1 MASGALVLSRVAVV
15 AVIPLS
21 ERAAPGR
28 ARGQLRLRRPRGL
41 VLSLLAA
48 LSLFGCAASPRP
60 SVPRSAQQPLQV
72 MASVLPVTLFTRAV
86 ASGCAQV
93 ESLVPVNLSPHDW
106 QATPADLARL
116 SQADVL
122 VINGLGLESQLD
134 KLVEASGN
142 TRLRRIDTSRGV
154 APITEPSQAAHAD
167 HASDHGPLNPHI
179 WLDPVIAKKQAANIV
194 AALQKADPANASA
207 YAQKGKVYE
216 AKLSAL
222 DSDYRSTLAPLPN
235 KNLVTFH
242 DAFPYLAARYKLNYV
257 GAISEFP
264 EKDPTPKQ
272 LAALVDKIRNL
283 KVGVLF
289 AENGYAPGLLKKIAS
304 ETGAKVSELDTL
316 EVGQGTPTAY
326 LDRMG
331 ANLESLRKAFG
342 KGD

>member
-1 MASGALVLSRVAVV
+1 MKKTITS
-15 AVIPLS
+15 
-21 ERAAPGR
+21 
-28 ARGQLRLRRPRGL
+28 
-41 VLSLLAA
+41 SLLAFA
-48 LSLFGCAASPRP
+48 TLAVAMAQSPAP
-60 SVPRSAQQPLQV
+60 KAEKLNIVTSF
-72 MASVLPVTLFTRAV
+72 LPVQSHTLAIAGDHANVKQLLAKDT
-86 ASGCAQV
+86 G
-93 ESLVPVNLSPHDW
+93 PHDF
-106 QATPADLARL
+106 QLTPADVKKL
-116 SQADVL
+116 SDADL
-122 VINGLGLESQLD
+122 LIINGAGIEEWLGELIKKSGNKNLVVVD
-134 KLVEASGN
+134 TSNGIKLVESPEEIEIGH
-142 TRLRRIDTSRGV
+142 SH
-154 APITEPSQAAHAD
+154 SHAHD
-167 HASDHGPLNPHI
+167 HDHGDGANPHI

-194 AALQKADPANASA
+194 AALQKADPSNASA
-207 YAQKGKVYE
+207 YAENGKVYE
-216 AKLSAL
+216 AKLATL

>member
-1 MASGALVLSRVAVV
+1 MKKTITS
-15 AVIPLS
+15 
-21 ERAAPGR
+21 
-28 ARGQLRLRRPRGL
+28 
-41 VLSLLAA
+41 SLLALA
-48 LSLFGCAASPRP
+48 
-60 SVPRSAQQPLQV
+60 
-72 MASVLPVTLFTRAV
+72 TLAV
-86 ASGCAQV
+86 AMAQSPAPKAEKLNIV
-93 ESLVPVNLSPHDW
+93 TSFLPIQSHTLAIAGDHANVKQLLAKDTGPHDF
-106 QATPADLARL
+106 QLTPADVKKL
-116 SQADVL
+116 SDADL
-122 VINGLGLESQLD
+122 LIINGAGIEEWLGELIKKSGNKNLVVVD
-134 KLVEASGN
+134 TSNGIKLVESPEEIEIGH
-142 TRLRRIDTSRGV
+142 SH
-154 APITEPSQAAHAD
+154 SHAHD
-167 HASDHGPLNPHI
+167 HDHGDGANPHI

-194 AALQKADPANASA
+194 AALQKADPSNASA
-207 YAQKGKVYE
+207 YAQNGKVYE

-264 EKDPTPKQ
+264 EKDPAPKQ
-272 LAALVDKIRNL
+272 LAALVDKIRSL

-289 AENGYAPGLLKKIAS
+289 AENGYAPGLLKKIAG

>member
-1 MASGALVLSRVAVV
+1 MKKTITS
-15 AVIPLS
+15 
-21 ERAAPGR
+21 
-28 ARGQLRLRRPRGL
+28 
-41 VLSLLAA
+41 SLLAFA
-48 LSLFGCAASPRP
+48 TLAVAMAQSPAP
-60 SVPRSAQQPLQV
+60 KAEKLNIVTSF
-72 MASVLPVTLFTRAV
+72 LPVQSHTLAIAGDHANVKQLLAKDT
-86 ASGCAQV
+86 G
-93 ESLVPVNLSPHDW
+93 PHDF
-106 QATPADLARL
+106 QLTPADVKKL
-116 SQADVL
+116 SDADL
-122 VINGLGLESQLD
+122 LIINGAGIEEWLGELIKKSGNKNLVVVD
-134 KLVEASGN
+134 TSNGINLVESPEEIEVGH
-142 TRLRRIDTSRGV
+142 SH
-154 APITEPSQAAHAD
+154 SHAHD
-167 HASDHGPLNPHI
+167 HDHGDGANPHI

-207 YAQKGKVYE
+207 YAQNGKVYE

-272 LAALVDKIRNL
+272 LAALVDKIRSL

-289 AENGYAPGLLKKIAS
+289 AENGYAPGLLKKIAG

>member
-1 MASGALVLSRVAVV
+1 MKKTITS
-15 AVIPLS
+15 
-21 ERAAPGR
+21 
-28 ARGQLRLRRPRGL
+28 
-41 VLSLLAA
+41 SLLAFA
-48 LSLFGCAASPRP
+48 TLVVAMAQSPAP
-60 SVPRSAQQPLQV
+60 KAEKLNIVTSF
-72 MASVLPVTLFTRAV
+72 LPVQSHTLAI
-86 ASGCAQV
+86 AGD
-93 ESLVPVNLSPHDW
+93 LVNVKQLLAKDTGPHDF
-106 QATPADLARL
+106 QLTPADVKKL
-116 SQADVL
+116 SDADL
-122 VINGLGLESQLD
+122 LIINGVGIEEWLGELIKKSGNKNLVVVD
-134 KLVEASGN
+134 TSKGIKLVESPEEIEIGH
-142 TRLRRIDTSRGV
+142 DHSH
-154 APITEPSQAAHAD
+154 AHA
-167 HASDHGPLNPHI
+167 HAHGDGANPHI
-179 WLDPVIAKKQAANIV
+179 WLDPVIAIKQAANIV

-207 YAQKGKVYE
+207 YAQNGKVYE

-272 LAALVDKIRNL
+272 LAALVDKIRSL

-289 AENGYAPGLLKKIAS
+289 AENGYAPGLLKKIAG

-331 ANLESLRKAFG
+331 ANLESLRMAFG

>member
-1 MASGALVLSRVAVV
+1 MKKIHLSAIVAIATLGAVFAQSPSPEKLKVV
-15 AVIPLS
+15 TS
-21 ERAAPGR
+21 
-28 ARGQLRLRRPRGL
+28 
-41 VLSLLAA
+41 
-48 LSLFGCAASPRP
+48 F
-60 SVPRSAQQPLQV
+60 
-72 MASVLPVTLFTRAV
+72 LPVQSHTLAIAGDHANVKQLMAKDT
-86 ASGCAQV
+86 G
-93 ESLVPVNLSPHDW
+93 PHDF
-106 QATPADLARL
+106 QLTPADVKKL
-116 SQADVL
+116 SNADL
-122 VINGLGLESQLD
+122 LIINGAGIEEWLGELIKKSGNKSLIVVD
-134 KLVEASGN
+134 TSKGIKLVESPEEIEIGH
-142 TRLRRIDTSRGV
+142 SH
-154 APITEPSQAAHAD
+154 SHAHD
-167 HASDHGPLNPHI
+167 HDHGDGANPHI

-207 YAQKGKVYE
+207 YAQNGMAYE

-289 AENGYAPGLLKKIAS
+289 AENGYAPGLLKKIAG

>member
-1 MASGALVLSRVAVV
+1 MKKTITS
-15 AVIPLS
+15 
-21 ERAAPGR
+21 
-28 ARGQLRLRRPRGL
+28 
-41 VLSLLAA
+41 SLLAFA
-48 LSLFGCAASPRP
+48 TLAVAMAQSPAP
-60 SVPRSAQQPLQV
+60 KAEKLNIVTSF
-72 MASVLPVTLFTRAV
+72 LPVQSHTLAIAGDHANVKQLLAKDT
-86 ASGCAQV
+86 G
-93 ESLVPVNLSPHDW
+93 PHDF
-106 QATPADLARL
+106 QLTPADVKKL
-116 SQADVL
+116 SDADL
-122 VINGLGLESQLD
+122 LIINGAGIEEWLGELIKKSGNKNLVVVD
-134 KLVEASGN
+134 TSKGIKLVESPEEIEIGH
-142 TRLRRIDTSRGV
+142 THSH
-154 APITEPSQAAHAD
+154 AHD
-167 HASDHGPLNPHI
+167 HDHGDGANPHI

-194 AALQKADPANASA
+194 AALQKADPSNASA
-207 YAQKGKVYE
+207 YAQNGKVYE

-264 EKDPTPKQ
+264 EKDPAPKQ
-272 LAALVDKIRNL
+272 LAALVDKIRSL

-289 AENGYAPGLLKKIAS
+289 AENGYAPGLLKKIAG

>member
-1 MASGALVLSRVAVV
+1 MKKTITS
-15 AVIPLS
+15 
-21 ERAAPGR
+21 
-28 ARGQLRLRRPRGL
+28 
-41 VLSLLAA
+41 SLLAFA
-48 LSLFGCAASPRP
+48 TLAVAMAQSPAP
-60 SVPRSAQQPLQV
+60 KAEKLNIVTSF
-72 MASVLPVTLFTRAV
+72 LPVQSHTLAIAGDHANVKQLLAKDT
-86 ASGCAQV
+86 G
-93 ESLVPVNLSPHDW
+93 PHDF
-106 QATPADLARL
+106 QLTPADVKKL
-116 SQADVL
+116 SDADL
-122 VINGLGLESQLD
+122 LIINGAGIEEWLGELIKKSGNKNLVVVD
-134 KLVEASGN
+134 TSNGINLVESPEEIEIGH
-142 TRLRRIDTSRGV
+142 SH
-154 APITEPSQAAHAD
+154 SHAHD
-167 HASDHGPLNPHI
+167 HDHGDGANPHI

-207 YAQKGKVYE
+207 YAQNGKVYE

-272 LAALVDKIRNL
+272 LAALVDKIRSL

-289 AENGYAPGLLKKIAS
+289 AENGYAPGLLKKIAG

-331 ANLESLRKAFG
+331 ANLESLRKAFA

>member
-1 MASGALVLSRVAVV
+1 MKKTITS
-15 AVIPLS
+15 
-21 ERAAPGR
+21 
-28 ARGQLRLRRPRGL
+28 
-41 VLSLLAA
+41 SLLAFA
-48 LSLFGCAASPRP
+48 
-60 SVPRSAQQPLQV
+60 
-72 MASVLPVTLFTRAV
+72 TLAV
-86 ASGCAQV
+86 AMAQSPAPKAEKLNIV
-93 ESLVPVNLSPHDW
+93 TSFLPIQSHTLAIAGDHANVKQLLAKDTGPHDF
-106 QATPADLARL
+106 QLTPADVKKL
-116 SQADVL
+116 SDADL
-122 VINGLGLESQLD
+122 LIINGAGIEEWLGELIKKSGNKSLVVVD
-134 KLVEASGN
+134 TSNGIKLVESPEEIEIGHSH
-142 TRLRRIDTSRGV
+142 TH
-154 APITEPSQAAHAD
+154 AHD
-167 HASDHGPLNPHI
+167 HDHGDGANPHI

-207 YAQKGKVYE
+207 YAQNGKAYE
-216 AKLSAL
+216 AKLATL

-264 EKDPTPKQ
+264 EKDPSPKQ
-272 LAALVDKIRNL
+272 LAALVDKIRSL

-289 AENGYAPGLLKKIAS
+289 AENGYAPGLLKKIAG

>member
-1 MASGALVLSRVAVV
+1 MKKTITS
-15 AVIPLS
+15 
-21 ERAAPGR
+21 
-28 ARGQLRLRRPRGL
+28 
-41 VLSLLAA
+41 SLLAFA
-48 LSLFGCAASPRP
+48 TLAVAMAQSPAP
-60 SVPRSAQQPLQV
+60 KAEKLNIVTSF
-72 MASVLPVTLFTRAV
+72 LPVQSHTLAIAGDHANVKQLLAKDT
-86 ASGCAQV
+86 G
-93 ESLVPVNLSPHDW
+93 PHDF
-106 QATPADLARL
+106 QLTPADVKKL
-116 SQADVL
+116 SDADL
-122 VINGLGLESQLD
+122 LIINGAGIEEWLGELIKKSGNKNLVVVD
-134 KLVEASGN
+134 TSNGIKLVESPEEIEIGH
-142 TRLRRIDTSRGV
+142 SH
-154 APITEPSQAAHAD
+154 SHAHD
-167 HASDHGPLNPHI
+167 HDHGDGANPHI

-194 AALQKADPANASA
+194 AALQKADPSNASA
-207 YAQKGKVYE
+207 YAQNGKVYE

-257 GAISEFP
+257 GAIAEFP
-264 EKDPTPKQ
+264 EKDPAPKQ
-272 LAALVDKIRNL
+272 LAALVDKIRSL

-289 AENGYAPGLLKKIAS
+289 AENGYAPGLLKKIAG

>member
-1 MASGALVLSRVAVV
+1 MKKTITS
-15 AVIPLS
+15 
-21 ERAAPGR
+21 
-28 ARGQLRLRRPRGL
+28 
-41 VLSLLAA
+41 SLLAFA
-48 LSLFGCAASPRP
+48 TLAVAMAQSPAP
-60 SVPRSAQQPLQV
+60 KAEKLNIVTSF
-72 MASVLPVTLFTRAV
+72 LPVQSHTLAIAGDHANVKQLLAKDT
-86 ASGCAQV
+86 G
-93 ESLVPVNLSPHDW
+93 PHDF
-106 QATPADLARL
+106 QLTPADVKKL
-116 SQADVL
+116 SDADL
-122 VINGLGLESQLD
+122 LIINGAGIEEWLGELIKKSGNKNLVVVD
-134 KLVEASGN
+134 TSNGIKLVESPEEIEIGH
-142 TRLRRIDTSRGV
+142 SH
-154 APITEPSQAAHAD
+154 SHAHD
-167 HASDHGPLNPHI
+167 HDHGDGANPHI

-207 YAQKGKVYE
+207 YAQNGKVYE

-272 LAALVDKIRNL
+272 LAALVDKIRSL

-289 AENGYAPGLLKKIAS
+289 AENGYAPGLLKKIAG

>member
-1 MASGALVLSRVAVV
+1 MKKIHLSALVAIATLGAAFAQSPSPEKLQVV
-15 AVIPLS
+15 TSFLPVQSHTLAI
-21 ERAAPGR
+21 AGD
-28 ARGQLRLRRPRGL
+28 L
-41 VLSLLAA
+41 VNVKQLLAKDT
-48 LSLFGCAASPRP
+48 G
-60 SVPRSAQQPLQV
+60 
-72 MASVLPVTLFTRAV
+72 
-86 ASGCAQV
+86 
-93 ESLVPVNLSPHDW
+93 PHDF
-106 QATPADLARL
+106 QLTPADVKKL
-116 SQADVL
+116 SDADL
-122 VINGLGLESQLD
+122 LIINGVGIEEWLGELIKKSGNKNLVVVD
-134 KLVEASGN
+134 TSKGIKLVESPEEIEIGH
-142 TRLRRIDTSRGV
+142 DHSH
-154 APITEPSQAAHAD
+154 SHAHA
-167 HASDHGPLNPHI
+167 HGDGANPHI
-179 WLDPVIAKKQAANIV
+179 WLDPVIAIKQAANIV

-207 YAQKGKVYE
+207 YAQNGKVYE

-272 LAALVDKIRNL
+272 LAALVDKIRSL

-289 AENGYAPGLLKKIAS
+289 AENGYAPGLLKKIAG

>member
-1 MASGALVLSRVAVV
+1 MKKIHLSALVAIATLGAAFAQSPSPEKLQVV
-15 AVIPLS
+15 TSFLPIQSHTLAIV
-21 ERAAPGR
+21 GD
-28 ARGQLRLRRPRGL
+28 L
-41 VLSLLAA
+41 VNVKQLLAKDT
-48 LSLFGCAASPRP
+48 G
-60 SVPRSAQQPLQV
+60 
-72 MASVLPVTLFTRAV
+72 
-86 ASGCAQV
+86 
-93 ESLVPVNLSPHDW
+93 PHDF
-106 QATPADLARL
+106 QLTPADVKKL
-116 SQADVL
+116 SDADL
-122 VINGLGLESQLD
+122 LIINGVGIEEWLGELIKKSGNKNLVVVD
-134 KLVEASGN
+134 TSKGIKLVESPEEIEIGHSH
-142 TRLRRIDTSRGV
+142 SR
-154 APITEPSQAAHAD
+154 AHD
-167 HASDHGPLNPHI
+167 HDHGDGANPHI
-179 WLDPVIAKKQAANIV
+179 WLDPVIAIKQAAKIV

-207 YAQKGKVYE
+207 YAQNGKVYE

-272 LAALVDKIRNL
+272 LAALVDKIRSL

-289 AENGYAPGLLKKIAS
+289 AENGYAPGLLKKIAG

>member
-1 MASGALVLSRVAVV
+1 MKKTITS
-15 AVIPLS
+15 
-21 ERAAPGR
+21 
-28 ARGQLRLRRPRGL
+28 
-41 VLSLLAA
+41 SLLALA
-48 LSLFGCAASPRP
+48 TLAVAMAQSPAP
-60 SVPRSAQQPLQV
+60 KAEKLNIVTSF
-72 MASVLPVTLFTRAV
+72 LPVQSHTLAIAGDHANVKQLLAKDT
-86 ASGCAQV
+86 G
-93 ESLVPVNLSPHDW
+93 PHDF
-106 QATPADLARL
+106 QLTPADVKKL
-116 SQADVL
+116 SDADL
-122 VINGLGLESQLD
+122 LIINGAGIEEWLGELIKKSGNKNLVVVD
-134 KLVEASGN
+134 TSNGIKLVESPEEIEIGH
-142 TRLRRIDTSRGV
+142 SH
-154 APITEPSQAAHAD
+154 SHAHD
-167 HASDHGPLNPHI
+167 HDHGDGANPHI

-194 AALQKADPANASA
+194 AALQKADPSNASA
-207 YAQKGKVYE
+207 YAQNGKVYE

-264 EKDPTPKQ
+264 EKDPAPKQ
-272 LAALVDKIRNL
+272 LAALVDKIRSL

-289 AENGYAPGLLKKIAS
+289 AENGYAPGLLKKIAG

>member
-1 MASGALVLSRVAVV
+1 MKKTITS
-15 AVIPLS
+15 
-21 ERAAPGR
+21 
-28 ARGQLRLRRPRGL
+28 
-41 VLSLLAA
+41 SLLAFA
-48 LSLFGCAASPRP
+48 TLAVAMAQSPAP
-60 SVPRSAQQPLQV
+60 KAEKLNIVTSF
-72 MASVLPVTLFTRAV
+72 LPVQSHTLAIAGDHANVKQLLAKDT
-86 ASGCAQV
+86 G
-93 ESLVPVNLSPHDW
+93 PHDF
-106 QATPADLARL
+106 QLTPADVKKL
-116 SQADVL
+116 SDADL
-122 VINGLGLESQLD
+122 LIINGAGIEEWLGELIKKSGNKNLVVVD
-134 KLVEASGN
+134 TSNGIKLVESPEEIEIGH
-142 TRLRRIDTSRGV
+142 SH
-154 APITEPSQAAHAD
+154 SHAHD
-167 HASDHGPLNPHI
+167 HDHGDGANPHI

-207 YAQKGKVYE
+207 YAQNGKVYE

-272 LAALVDKIRNL
+272 LAAHVDKIRNL

>member
-1 MASGALVLSRVAVV
+1 MKKTITS
-15 AVIPLS
+15 
-21 ERAAPGR
+21 
-28 ARGQLRLRRPRGL
+28 
-41 VLSLLAA
+41 SLLAFA
-48 LSLFGCAASPRP
+48 TLAVAMAQSPAP
-60 SVPRSAQQPLQV
+60 KAEKLNIVTSF
-72 MASVLPVTLFTRAV
+72 LPVQSHTLAIAGDHANVKQLLAKDT
-86 ASGCAQV
+86 G
-93 ESLVPVNLSPHDW
+93 PHDF
-106 QATPADLARL
+106 QLTPADVKKL
-116 SQADVL
+116 SDADL
-122 VINGLGLESQLD
+122 LIINGAGIEEWLGELIKKSGNKNLVVVD
-134 KLVEASGN
+134 TSNGINLVESPEEIEIGH
-142 TRLRRIDTSRGV
+142 SH
-154 APITEPSQAAHAD
+154 SHAHD
-167 HASDHGPLNPHI
+167 HDHGDGANPHI

-194 AALQKADPANASA
+194 AALQKADPSNASA
-207 YAQKGKVYE
+207 YAQNGKVYE

-264 EKDPTPKQ
+264 EKDPAPKQ
-272 LAALVDKIRNL
+272 LAALVDKIRSL

-289 AENGYAPGLLKKIAS
+289 AENGYAPGLLKKIAG

>member
-1 MASGALVLSRVAVV
+1 MKKIHLSALVAIATLGAAFAQSPSPEKLQVV
-15 AVIPLS
+15 TSFLPVQSHTLAI
-21 ERAAPGR
+21 AGD
-28 ARGQLRLRRPRGL
+28 L
-41 VLSLLAA
+41 VNVKQLLAKDT
-48 LSLFGCAASPRP
+48 G
-60 SVPRSAQQPLQV
+60 
-72 MASVLPVTLFTRAV
+72 
-86 ASGCAQV
+86 
-93 ESLVPVNLSPHDW
+93 PHDF
-106 QATPADLARL
+106 QLTPADVKKL
-116 SQADVL
+116 SDADL
-122 VINGLGLESQLD
+122 LIINGVGIEEWLGELIKKSGNKNLVVVD
-134 KLVEASGN
+134 TSKGIKLVESPEEIEIGH
-142 TRLRRIDTSRGV
+142 DHSH
-154 APITEPSQAAHAD
+154 AHA
-167 HASDHGPLNPHI
+167 HGDGANPHI
-179 WLDPVIAKKQAANIV
+179 WLDPVIAIKQAAKIV

-207 YAQKGKVYE
+207 YAQNGKVYE

-272 LAALVDKIRNL
+272 LAALVDKIRSL

-289 AENGYAPGLLKKIAS
+289 AENGYAPGLLKKIAG

>member
-1 MASGALVLSRVAVV
+1 MKKTITS
-15 AVIPLS
+15 
-21 ERAAPGR
+21 
-28 ARGQLRLRRPRGL
+28 
-41 VLSLLAA
+41 SLLAFA
-48 LSLFGCAASPRP
+48 TLAVAMAQSPAP
-60 SVPRSAQQPLQV
+60 KAEKLNIVTSF
-72 MASVLPVTLFTRAV
+72 LPVQSHTLAIAGDHANVKQLLAKDT
-86 ASGCAQV
+86 G
-93 ESLVPVNLSPHDW
+93 PHDF
-106 QATPADLARL
+106 QLTPADVKKL
-116 SQADVL
+116 SDADVL
-122 VINGLGLESQLD
+122 IINGAGIEEWLGELIKKSGNKKLVVVD
-134 KLVEASGN
+134 TSNGIKLVESPEEIEIGH
-142 TRLRRIDTSRGV
+142 SH
-154 APITEPSQAAHAD
+154 AHAHD
-167 HASDHGPLNPHI
+167 HDHGDGANPHI

-194 AALQKADPANASA
+194 AALQKADPSNASA
-207 YAQKGKVYE
+207 YAENGKVYE

-222 DSDYRSTLAPLPN
+222 DSDYRSTLASLPN

-272 LAALVDKIRNL
+272 LAALVDKIRSL

-289 AENGYAPGLLKKIAS
+289 AENGYAPGLLKKIAG

>member
-1 MASGALVLSRVAVV
+1 MKKTITS
-15 AVIPLS
+15 
-21 ERAAPGR
+21 
-28 ARGQLRLRRPRGL
+28 
-41 VLSLLAA
+41 SLLAFA
-48 LSLFGCAASPRP
+48 TLVVAMAQSPAP
-60 SVPRSAQQPLQV
+60 KAEKLNIVTSF
-72 MASVLPVTLFTRAV
+72 LPVQSHTLAIAGDHANVKQLLAKDT
-86 ASGCAQV
+86 G
-93 ESLVPVNLSPHDW
+93 PHDF
-106 QATPADLARL
+106 QLTPADVKKL
-116 SQADVL
+116 SDADVL
-122 VINGLGLESQLD
+122 IINGAGIEEWLGELIKKSGNKSLVVVD
-134 KLVEASGN
+134 TSNGIKLVESPEEIEIGH
-142 TRLRRIDTSRGV
+142 SH
-154 APITEPSQAAHAD
+154 AHAHD
-167 HASDHGPLNPHI
+167 HDHGDGANPHI

-194 AALQKADPANASA
+194 AALQKADPSNASA
-207 YAQKGKVYE
+207 YAENGKVYE

-222 DSDYRSTLAPLPN
+222 DSDYRSTLASLPN

-272 LAALVDKIRNL
+272 LAALVDKIRSL

-289 AENGYAPGLLKKIAS
+289 AENGYAPGLLKKIAG

>member
-1 MASGALVLSRVAVV
+1 MKKTITS
-15 AVIPLS
+15 
-21 ERAAPGR
+21 
-28 ARGQLRLRRPRGL
+28 
-41 VLSLLAA
+41 SLLAFA
-48 LSLFGCAASPRP
+48 TLAVAMAQSPAP
-60 SVPRSAQQPLQV
+60 KAEKLNIVTSF
-72 MASVLPVTLFTRAV
+72 LPVQSHTLAIAGDHANVKQLLAKDT
-86 ASGCAQV
+86 G
-93 ESLVPVNLSPHDW
+93 PHDF
-106 QATPADLARL
+106 QLTPADVKKL
-116 SQADVL
+116 SDADL
-122 VINGLGLESQLD
+122 LIINGAGIEEWLGELIKKSGNKNLVVVD
-134 KLVEASGN
+134 TSNGIKLVESPEEIEIGH
-142 TRLRRIDTSRGV
+142 
-154 APITEPSQAAHAD
+154 AHAHD
-167 HASDHGPLNPHI
+167 HVHGDGANPHI
-179 WLDPVIAKKQAANIV
+179 WLDPVIAKKQAVNIV
-194 AALQKADPANASA
+194 AALQKADPSNASA
-207 YAQKGKVYE
+207 YAQNGRAYE

-272 LAALVDKIRNL
+272 LAALVDKIRSL

-289 AENGYAPGLLKKIAS
+289 AENGYAPGLLKKIAG

>member
-1 MASGALVLSRVAVV
+1 MKKIHLSALVAIATLGAAFAQSPSPEKLQVV
-15 AVIPLS
+15 TSFLPVQSHTLAI
-21 ERAAPGR
+21 AGD
-28 ARGQLRLRRPRGL
+28 L
-41 VLSLLAA
+41 VNVKQLLAKDT
-48 LSLFGCAASPRP
+48 G
-60 SVPRSAQQPLQV
+60 
-72 MASVLPVTLFTRAV
+72 
-86 ASGCAQV
+86 
-93 ESLVPVNLSPHDW
+93 PHDF
-106 QATPADLARL
+106 QLTPADVKKL
-116 SQADVL
+116 SDADL
-122 VINGLGLESQLD
+122 LIINGVGIEEWLGELIKKSGNKNLVVVD
-134 KLVEASGN
+134 TSKGIKLVESPEEIEIGH
-142 TRLRRIDTSRGV
+142 DHSH
-154 APITEPSQAAHAD
+154 AHA
-167 HASDHGPLNPHI
+167 HGDGANPHI
-179 WLDPVIAKKQAANIV
+179 WLDPVIAIKQAANIV

-207 YAQKGKVYE
+207 YAQNGKVYE

-272 LAALVDKIRNL
+272 LAALVDKIRSL

-289 AENGYAPGLLKKIAS
+289 AENGYAPGLLKKIAG

>member
-1 MASGALVLSRVAVV
+1 MKKTITS
-15 AVIPLS
+15 
-21 ERAAPGR
+21 
-28 ARGQLRLRRPRGL
+28 
-41 VLSLLAA
+41 SLLAFA
-48 LSLFGCAASPRP
+48 TLAVAMAQSPAP
-60 SVPRSAQQPLQV
+60 KAEKLNIVTSF
-72 MASVLPVTLFTRAV
+72 LPVQSHTLAIAGDHANVKQLLAKDT
-86 ASGCAQV
+86 G
-93 ESLVPVNLSPHDW
+93 PHDF
-106 QATPADLARL
+106 QLTPADVKKL
-116 SQADVL
+116 SDADL
-122 VINGLGLESQLD
+122 LIINGAGIEEWLGELIKKSGNKNLVVVD
-134 KLVEASGN
+134 TSNGIKLVESPEEIEIGH
-142 TRLRRIDTSRGV
+142 SH
-154 APITEPSQAAHAD
+154 SHAHD
-167 HASDHGPLNPHI
+167 HDHGDGANPHI

-194 AALQKADPANASA
+194 AALQKADPSNASA

-272 LAALVDKIRNL
+272 LAALVDKIRSL

-289 AENGYAPGLLKKIAS
+289 AENGYAPGLLKKIAG

>member
-1 MASGALVLSRVAVV
+1 MKKTITS
-15 AVIPLS
+15 
-21 ERAAPGR
+21 
-28 ARGQLRLRRPRGL
+28 
-41 VLSLLAA
+41 SLLAFA
-48 LSLFGCAASPRP
+48 TLAVAMAQSPAP
-60 SVPRSAQQPLQV
+60 KAEKLNIVTSF
-72 MASVLPVTLFTRAV
+72 LPVQSHTLAIAGDHANVKQLLAKDT
-86 ASGCAQV
+86 G
-93 ESLVPVNLSPHDW
+93 PHDF
-106 QATPADLARL
+106 QLTPADVKKL
-116 SQADVL
+116 SDADL
-122 VINGLGLESQLD
+122 LIINGVGIEEWLGELIKKSGNKNLVVVD
-134 KLVEASGN
+134 TSKGIKLVESPEEIEIGH
-142 TRLRRIDTSRGV
+142 DHSH
-154 APITEPSQAAHAD
+154 SHAHA
-167 HASDHGPLNPHI
+167 HGDGANPHI

-194 AALQKADPANASA
+194 AALQKADPSNASA
-207 YAQKGKVYE
+207 YAQNGKVYE

-272 LAALVDKIRNL
+272 LAALVDKIRSL

-289 AENGYAPGLLKKIAS
+289 AENGYAPGLLKKIAG

>member
-1 MASGALVLSRVAVV
+1 MKKTITS
-15 AVIPLS
+15 
-21 ERAAPGR
+21 
-28 ARGQLRLRRPRGL
+28 
-41 VLSLLAA
+41 SLLAFA
-48 LSLFGCAASPRP
+48 TLAVAMAQSPAP
-60 SVPRSAQQPLQV
+60 KAEKLNIVTSF
-72 MASVLPVTLFTRAV
+72 LPVQSHTLAIAGDHANVKQLLAKAT
-86 ASGCAQV
+86 G
-93 ESLVPVNLSPHDW
+93 PHDF
-106 QATPADLARL
+106 QLTPADVKKL
-116 SQADVL
+116 SDADL
-122 VINGLGLESQLD
+122 LIINGAGIEEWLGELIKKSGNKNLVVVD
-134 KLVEASGN
+134 TSNGIKLVESPEEIEIGH
-142 TRLRRIDTSRGV
+142 SH
-154 APITEPSQAAHAD
+154 SHAHD
-167 HASDHGPLNPHI
+167 HDHGDGANPHI

-194 AALQKADPANASA
+194 AALQKADPSNASA
-207 YAQKGKVYE
+207 YAQNGKVYE

-264 EKDPTPKQ
+264 EKDPAPKQ
-272 LAALVDKIRNL
+272 LAALVDKIRSL

-289 AENGYAPGLLKKIAS
+289 AENGYAPGLLKKIAG

>member
-1 MASGALVLSRVAVV
+1 MKKTITS
-15 AVIPLS
+15 
-21 ERAAPGR
+21 
-28 ARGQLRLRRPRGL
+28 
-41 VLSLLAA
+41 SLLAFA
-48 LSLFGCAASPRP
+48 TLAVAMAQSPAP
-60 SVPRSAQQPLQV
+60 EAEKLNIVTSF
-72 MASVLPVTLFTRAV
+72 LPVQSHTLAI
-86 ASGCAQV
+86 AGD
-93 ESLVPVNLSPHDW
+93 LVNVKQLLAKDTGPHDF
-106 QATPADLARL
+106 QLTPADVKKL
-116 SQADVL
+116 SDADL
-122 VINGLGLESQLD
+122 LIINGVGIEEWLGELIKKSGNKNLVVVD
-134 KLVEASGN
+134 TSKGIKLVESPEEIEIGHA
-142 TRLRRIDTSRGV
+142 
-154 APITEPSQAAHAD
+154 QAHAHD
-167 HASDHGPLNPHI
+167 HVHGDGANPHI
-179 WLDPVIAKKQAANIV
+179 WLDPVIAKKQALNIL
-194 AALQKADPANASA
+194 AALQKADPSNASA
-207 YAQKGKVYE
+207 YAENGKVYE
-216 AKLSAL
+216 TKLSAL
-222 DSDYRSTLAPLPN
+222 DSDYRSTLASLLN

-272 LAALVDKIRNL
+272 LAALVDKIRRL